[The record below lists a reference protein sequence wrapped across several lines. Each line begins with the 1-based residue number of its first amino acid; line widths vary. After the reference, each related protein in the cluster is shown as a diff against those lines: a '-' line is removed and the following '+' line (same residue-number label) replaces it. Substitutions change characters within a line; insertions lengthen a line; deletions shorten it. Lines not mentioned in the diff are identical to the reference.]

1 MRLASVF
8 GGGHYLLSM
17 RSCNHGD
24 GLCSL
29 VRGGSTFLGA
39 VMEGLLP
46 RSVVDSIRRTA
57 KGLNGFP
64 RRVFQAVVTKE
75 YAEGKPRKAET
86 LFGWNR
92 DAVKRGLFEKLMGR
106 EIRSISSSKGRPRV
120 ETLNKDLLPSA
131 KNLLEEQSQTDPK
144 FQSTKIFTRI
154 TGDSFRKAL
163 AEQLQ
168 IDPIDL
174 PSPRTNRRMLNRN
187 GYSLRPV
194 RKVLPIKKIPHTD
207 AIFDNVQA
215 AHLRAANDSSILRI
229 SIDAKATVK
238 LGPFSRGGQTR
249 NETEAKAADHDMGGE
264 STTPC
269 GILEIESNQLFIEF
283 VSGPCTS
290 DTFADQL
297 NDWWELRKEIHANV
311 KTIMIDLDNGP
322 QISSHRT
329 QFMARMIEFADKQNL
344 IIELVYY
351 PPYHSK
357 YNRIERCWSALERHW
372 NGTQLRTLDKA
383 VGWAK
388 SMTWNALSPIVG
400 VATKLYAKG
409 VKLTRKAFAKLSSR
423 LQRTAGIERWS
434 VRIVPHPCIQ

>member
-1 MRLASVF
+1 M
-8 GGGHYLLSM
+8 
-17 RSCNHGD
+17 D
-24 GLCSL
+24 
-29 VRGGSTFLGA
+29 
-39 VMEGLLP
+39 GLLP
-46 RSVVDSIRRTA
+46 QSVVDSFRRTA
-57 KGLNGFP
+57 KSLSGYA
-64 RRVFQAVVTKE
+64 RRVFQAVIT
-75 YAEGKPRKAET
+75 AEHADGNPRKAET

-92 DAVKRGLFEKLMGR
+92 RTVRRALFEKHIDR

-120 ETLNKDLLPSA
+120 EALNKDLLPTA
-131 KNLLEEQSQTDPK
+131 KKLLEEKSQVDPK
-144 FQSTKIFTRI
+144 FQSSKIFTRI
-154 TGDSFRKAL
+154 TGNLFRKAL

-194 RKVLPIKKIPHTD
+194 RKVLPIKKIPQTD
-207 AIFDNVQA
+207 AIFSNVQS

-238 LGPFSRGGQTR
+238 LGPFSRGGRTR
-249 NETEAKAADHDMGGE
+249 NETDAKAADHDMGGK
-264 STTPC
+264 SVTPC
-269 GILEIESNQLFIEF
+269 GILEIGSNQLFIEF

-297 NDWWELRKEIHANV
+297 NDWWELRKEIHPDV

-329 QFMARMIEFADKQNL
+329 QFMARMIEFADNQNL

-372 NGTQLRTLDKA
+372 NGTQLCTLNKA

-388 SMTWNALSPIVG
+388 TMTWNALSPIVG
-400 VATKLYAKG
+400 VAIKVYAKG
-409 VKLTRKAFAKLSSR
+409 VKLTKKAFAKLASR
-423 LQRTAGIERWS
+423 LERTIGIEGWS
-434 VRIVPHPCIQ
+434 VRIVPHLCI